1 MSFLLA
7 YHRRRTWGP
16 PANCRIQ
23 TKQKLVLFWLTL
35 RDRIL
40 CAVVVRGCVLRA
52 ATDDEVCREVAE
64 NQKLIHRWQ
73 VQDDGT
79 WVSEQRLQPML
90 LVASLVKMLL
100 IRFAARNNKNKL
112 ISVGHI

>member
-40 CAVVVRGCVLRA
+40 CAVVVRGFASYAQLLMMRCVEKLLR
-52 ATDDEVCREVAE
+52 TR
-64 NQKLIHRWQ
+64 NSYI
-73 VQDDGT
+73 DGKFRMT
-79 WVSEQRLQPML
+79 
-90 LVASLVKMLL
+90 
-100 IRFAARNNKNKL
+100 
-112 ISVGHI
+112 GHG